1 MRKNIDINFYHNLYL
16 HTINIAIFFEELL
29 HTKDYLFLIRFKNK
43 KMAKN
48 DNNDDDNH
56 TDNKHSSP
64 VTVIVKR
71 IAKKD
76 KIKEFEEWLLG
87 ISTEVSRQEGSMG
100 IDIIRPTD
108 KSKLEYVVIFRFN
121 NYETLTKWGNSS
133 IRNEWLKKGRELVE
147 ADPHVQKLS
156 GLEFWFTPYYNDK
169 SSILALRPP
178 PPLQNGNCYYSCYID
193 STNHFSSSNT
203 YFNRNVI
210 NSFSTKTYRYYYN
223 SSVNDLFNYASF
235 N

>member
-1 MRKNIDINFYHNLYL
+1 
-16 HTINIAIFFEELL
+16 
-29 HTKDYLFLIRFKNK
+29 
-43 KMAKN
+43 MAKYN
-48 DNNDDDNH
+48 TDNNN
-56 TDNKHSSP
+56 SSKP

-71 IAKKD
+71 IAKKN

-178 PPLQNGNCYYSCYID
+178 PRYKMVIVTIPVISILLTTLVPQIHTLTEMLSIPFQLRLIGI
-193 STNHFSSSNT
+193 TITVLLMT
-203 YFNRNVI
+203 YLMPFL
-210 NSFSTKTYRYYYN
+210 TKLLRPG
-223 SSVNDLFNYASF
+223 LFKTLK
-235 N
+235 